1 MKPRQRRFMF
11 VGVGVLAIIGAAL
24 LITQAL
30 RANLNYFY
38 SPSEIAAGKA
48 PAERTIRIGGMV
60 RDGSLKRDPNSLN
73 VQFVVTDNKSDMK
86 VRYTGILPDLFKE
99 GSGTV
104 AKGHMS
110 PDGVFVAEEV
120 LAKHDADYMPPEAAD
135 AMKAAQTLQQ

>member
-1 MKPRQRRFMF
+1 MKARQKRFMF
-11 VGVGVLAIIGAAL
+11 VGIGVVAIVAAAV

-48 PAERTIRIGGMV
+48 PADHLIRIGGMV
-60 RDGSLKRDPNSLN
+60 REGSLKRDPGRLTLE
-73 VQFVVTDNKSDMK
+73 FVVTDTKSDMK

-104 AKGHMS
+104 AKGRMGD
-110 PDGVFVAEEV
+110 DGVFVAEEV